1 MFQYLVGI
9 YAELQQACSRAAEIK
24 LNSKRHLGSYFKVVF
39 HGESHFWYLIFILSF
54 LLKNISDEHKTEW
67 VYREPKLTSLAEA
80 CDHMVES
87 VRLALGHDRVQI
99 LNDKSIDEA
108 NLDPSIAFIQVAYI
122 EPSTSPNN
130 SKNKNTSTKSSSNID
145 SSSTSQSN
153 SENSLTN
160 EEKIDLMAY
169 NSHTNILTFIQEE
182 KLIDNNVDENEQEMA
197 RTALKRLILT
207 GNF

>member
-1 MFQYLVGI
+1 
-9 YAELQQACSRAAEIK
+9 
-24 LNSKRHLGSYFKVVF
+24 
-39 HGESHFWYLIFILSF
+39 
-54 LLKNISDEHKTEW
+54 
-67 VYREPKLTSLAEA
+67 
-80 CDHMVES
+80 
-87 VRLALGHDRVQI
+87 
-99 LNDKSIDEA
+99 
-108 NLDPSIAFIQVAYI
+108 
-122 EPSTSPNN
+122 
-130 SKNKNTSTKSSSNID
+130 TSTKSSSNID

-169 NSHTNILTFIQEE
+169 NSHTNIWTFIQEE